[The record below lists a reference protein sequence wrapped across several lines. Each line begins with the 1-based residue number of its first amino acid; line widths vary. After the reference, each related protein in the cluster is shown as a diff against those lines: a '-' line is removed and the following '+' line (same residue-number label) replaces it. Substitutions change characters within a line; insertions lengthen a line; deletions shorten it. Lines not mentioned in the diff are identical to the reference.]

1 LQEISMIAAFERFTG
16 MEWRGQGPAVVVA
29 GGHAATH
36 WITGTL
42 YVLVPFITKDL
53 GLSYTQAGGLIS
65 VFYTAS
71 FAANAGSGAVVDIT
85 GRRVLIMA
93 LSLLIGAVALM
104 GAGFAQSIWLLVGM
118 VIIIGL
124 TNNIWHPAAISYL
137 SRLYP
142 QNKGYVLSV
151 HTLGASFGDMLAP
164 VSAGALLVWM
174 GWQGTATVSA
184 LPVFLVAAVIA
195 LSLRRSSVGAA
206 ESSETSAN
214 AMSFRAYLDGLADL
228 IKNRV
233 VLSLCLMSA
242 FRSMAQNGLFL
253 FLPLFMVDVLGFGSV
268 LLGIALMSM
277 QIGGI
282 FAGPLAGAVSDRMG
296 RRPIMVAGMAGTTL
310 AILGL
315 TMVENPTAFIAAM
328 AALGFALFAV
338 RPVIHSWVMDLTPA
352 GMGGS
357 AVSVL
362 FGTQSALSALVPVAG
377 GYIADLWGLKIVF
390 YLLAGTVLIATLM
403 AALIADKPRG

>member
-1 LQEISMIAAFERFTG
+1 MIAAFERFTG

-253 FLPLFMVDVLGFGSV
+253 FLPLFMVGVLGFGSV

>member
-1 LQEISMIAAFERFTG
+1 MIAAFERFTG

-310 AILGL
+310 AILG
-315 TMVENPTAFIAAM
+315 PTAFIAAM

>member
-1 LQEISMIAAFERFTG
+1 MLS
-16 MEWRGQGPAVVVA
+16 
-29 GGHAATH
+29 
-36 WITGTL
+36 WI
-42 YVLVPFITKDL
+42 
-53 GLSYTQAGGLIS
+53 LS
-65 VFYTAS
+65 
-71 FAANAGSGAVVDIT
+71 
-85 GRRVLIMA
+85 
-93 LSLLIGAVALM
+93 
-104 GAGFAQSIWLLVGM
+104 
-118 VIIIGL
+118 IIIGL

>member
-1 LQEISMIAAFERFTG
+1 MIAAFERFMG
-16 MEWRGQGPAVVVA
+16 MEWRGQGPAVIVA

-93 LSLLIGAVALM
+93 LSLFIGAVALM
-104 GAGFAQSIWLLVGM
+104 GAGFAESVWFLVGM
-118 VIIIGL
+118 VIFIGL

-142 QNKGYVLSV
+142 ANKGYVLSI

-174 GWQGTATVSA
+174 GWQGTATISA
-184 LPVFLVAAVIA
+184 LPVFLVSVVIA
-195 LSLRRSSVGAA
+195 ISLRRSTTSH
-206 ESSETSAN
+206 EQHINTSAN
-214 AMSFRAYLDGLADL
+214 AMSFREYLAGLVKL

-277 QIGGI
+277 QIGGV
-282 FAGPLAGAVSDRMG
+282 FAGPLAGAASDRMG
-296 RRPIMVAGMAGTTL
+296 RRPIMVSGMAGTTL

-315 TMVENPTAFIAAM
+315 TLIDNPTVFITAM
-328 AALGFALFAV
+328 AGLGFALFAV
-338 RPVIHSWVMDLTPA
+338 RPVIHSWVMDLTPE

-357 AVSVL
+357 AISVL

-377 GYIADLWGLKIVF
+377 GYIADIWGLHIVF
-390 YLLAGTVLIATLM
+390 YMLAGTVLIATFL
-403 AALIADKPRG
+403 AALIPDKPRD

>member
-1 LQEISMIAAFERFTG
+1 MIAAFERFTG

-93 LSLLIGAVALM
+93 LSLLIGAVAFM

>member
-1 LQEISMIAAFERFTG
+1 MIAAFERFTG

>member
-1 LQEISMIAAFERFTG
+1 MIAAFERFTG
-16 MEWRGQGPAVVVA
+16 MEWRGQGPAGGVA

-36 WITGTL
+36 WITGAL

>member
-1 LQEISMIAAFERFTG
+1 MIAAFERFTG

-36 WITGTL
+36 WITGAL

-53 GLSYTQAGGLIS
+53 GLSYSQAGGLIS

-184 LPVFLVAAVIA
+184 LPGFLVAAVIA

-362 FGTQSALSALVPVAG
+362 FGTQSALSALVPVVG

>member
-1 LQEISMIAAFERFTG
+1 MIAAFERFTG

-328 AALGFALFAV
+328 AALGVALFAV

>member
-1 LQEISMIAAFERFTG
+1 MIAAFERFTG

-174 GWQGTATVSA
+174 GWRGTATVSA

-282 FAGPLAGAVSDRMG
+282 FAGPLAGVVSDRMG
-296 RRPIMVAGMAGTTL
+296 CRPIMVAGMAGTTL